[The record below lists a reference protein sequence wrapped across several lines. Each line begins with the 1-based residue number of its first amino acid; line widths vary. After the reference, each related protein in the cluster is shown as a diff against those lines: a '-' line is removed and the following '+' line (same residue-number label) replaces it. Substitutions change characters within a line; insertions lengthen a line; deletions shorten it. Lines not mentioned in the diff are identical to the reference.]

1 MTNMERGIQAMV
13 FILLLI
19 GLFIVTGWAS
29 YQYIEE
35 VGLKIAGI
43 AISWAVILLVLY
55 VIFQKLEWDWWNN

>member
-1 MTNMERGIQAMV
+1 MTAMERGIQAIV

-29 YQYIEE
+29 YHIEDI
-35 VGLKIAGI
+35 VLKIAGI

-55 VIFQKLEWDWWNN
+55 VIFQKLGWDWWNN